1 MRCRHRFKKLQI
13 ETCEDQG
20 LMGEEE
26 EILRVKQEN
35 AKKDLSRGSKRN
47 K

>member
-1 MRCRHRFKKLQI
+1 MHCHLRSKKLQI

-20 LMGEEE
+20 LMGDEE
-26 EILRVKQEN
+26 EILKVRQEN
-35 AKKDLSRGSKRN
+35 AKKDLSRGLKRN

>member
-1 MRCRHRFKKLQI
+1 MRCRQKFKKLQT
-13 ETCEDQG
+13 ETCEDQELVG
-20 LMGEEE
+20 DEE

-35 AKKDLSRGSKRN
+35 AKKDLSHGLKSN